1 MAILNTLKTS
11 GKAAV
16 VALVMGS
23 TAMVALP
30 AQAAG
35 PTPSFSFSFGVGN
48 GFQPHPG
55 VQLQFGDRDYYDYCL
70 SNRQIV
76 RLLSGAGYRD
86 AQVVKEDNRHNKVI
100 AVARKGSNWYQ
111 MRVDRCTGKVDRV
124 TRLERRSPGV
134 PNSSFNITLSF

>member
-1 MAILNTLKTS
+1 MTILNTLKTS

-16 VALVMGS
+16 VALVLGS

-30 AQAAG
+30 AQAAP

-55 VQLQFGDRDYYDYCL
+55 MQLQFGDDNYYDYCL
-70 SNRQIV
+70 TNRQIV

-100 AVARKGSNWYQ
+100 AIARKGSNWYQ

-124 TRLERRSPGV
+124 TKLQPRNPSRP
-134 PNSSFNITLSF
+134 SSGFNITLSF